1 MLRLLKLIIEKLL
14 TIFDV
19 QQHPKIG
26 NDVYNITINTN
37 ITNNYKDH
45 KVRRKKRHQNNVG
58 DVKLYAGNEPP
69 KGWFICDGQLLII
82 TEYPDLFAIIGT
94 TYGGDGSTTFALP
107 DMRGRAVVG
116 AGKGDGLTSREIGE
130 LFGAETT
137 ILRDDSME
145 IQGSLWQPK
154 DPGFRGMGDFQGNI
168 RDMRS
173 TTIGIQSPSI
183 AMNYI
188 IRWKCNRT

>member
-1 MLRLLKLIIEKLL
+1 MLRILRIIIGKLL

-26 NDVYNITINTN
+26 NDVFNITINAN
-37 ITNNYKDH
+37 VTNNYK
-45 KVRRKKRHQNNVG
+45 KARRRKRHHHSNVG

-82 TEYPDLFAIIGT
+82 TEYPDLFAVIGI
-94 TYGGDGSTTFALP
+94 TYGGDGVTTFALP
-107 DMRGRAVVG
+107 DMRGRTAVGV
-116 AGKGDGLTSREIGE
+116 GKGEGLTHREIGE
-130 LFGAETT
+130 VFGAETT
-137 ILRDDSME
+137 TLRDDSME

-168 RDMRS
+168 RDMQS
-173 TTIGIQSPSI
+173 TTISIQSPSV

-188 IRWKCNRT
+188 IRWKCN

>member
-1 MLRLLKLIIEKLL
+1 MLRILRIIIGKLL

-26 NDVYNITINTN
+26 NDVFNITINAN
-37 ITNNYKDH
+37 VTNNYK
-45 KVRRKKRHQNNVG
+45 KARRRKRHHHSNVG

-69 KGWFICDGQLLII
+69 KGWFICDGQLLIT
-82 TEYPDLFAIIGT
+82 TEYPDLFAVIGT
-94 TYGGDGSTTFALP
+94 TYGGDGVTIFALP
-107 DMRGRAVVG
+107 DMRGRTAVGV
-116 AGKGDGLTSREIGE
+116 GKGEGLTHREIGE
-130 LFGAETT
+130 VFGAESTT
-137 ILRDDSME
+137 LRDDSME

-168 RDMRS
+168 RDIPS
-173 TTIGIQSPSI
+173 TIISIQSPSV

-188 IRWKCNRT
+188 IRWKCN